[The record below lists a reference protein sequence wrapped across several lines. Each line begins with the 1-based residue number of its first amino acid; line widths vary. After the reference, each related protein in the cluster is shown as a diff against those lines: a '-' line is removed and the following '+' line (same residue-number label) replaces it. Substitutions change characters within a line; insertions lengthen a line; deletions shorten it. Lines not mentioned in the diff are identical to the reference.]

1 MCANVGVGMTPGP
14 HHSLSLPLS
23 FSLFH
28 SPFASTLSRALFLP
42 ASIAASLFASSND
55 LSIEAINAAG
65 FDYPHCSSRQRLHMV
80 VQIKQFIYTHAIK
93 LDTHR
98 THPPC
103 LVETVKCIKRNYL
116 YASARNTVYTLR

>member
-28 SPFASTLSRALFLP
+28 SPFTSHPLALSFSRP
-42 ASIAASLFASSND
+42 IAASLFASSND

-116 YASARNTVYTLR
+116 YTSARNTVYTLR

>member
-14 HHSLSLPLS
+14 HHSLSLFPS
-23 FSLFH
+23 RS
-28 SPFASTLSRALFLP
+28 STLPSRPPSRALFLSLCP
-42 ASIAASLFASSND
+42 IAASLFASSND

-116 YASARNTVYTLR
+116 YTSARNTVYTLR

>member
-1 MCANVGVGMTPGP
+1 MRQCWRRDDPWSSSL
-14 HHSLSLPLS
+14 SLSLPLS

-28 SPFASTLSRALFLP
+28 SPFASTLSRSLSPGL
-42 ASIAASLFASSND
+42 SAASLFASSND

-80 VQIKQFIYTHAIK
+80 VQIKQFIYTRAIK

-98 THPPC
+98 AHPPC

-116 YASARNTVYTLR
+116 YTSARNTVYTLR

>member
-14 HHSLSLPLS
+14 HHSLSPSFLLALPLS
-23 FSLFH
+23 LRVHPLALSFSR
-28 SPFASTLSRALFLP
+28 P
-42 ASIAASLFASSND
+42 IAASLFASSND

-116 YASARNTVYTLR
+116 YTSARNTVYTLR